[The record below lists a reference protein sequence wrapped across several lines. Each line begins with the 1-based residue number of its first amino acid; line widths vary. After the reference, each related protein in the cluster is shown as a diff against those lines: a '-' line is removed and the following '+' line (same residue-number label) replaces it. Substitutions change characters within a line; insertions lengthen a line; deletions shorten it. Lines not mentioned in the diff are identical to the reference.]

1 MSHILIVDDDL
12 SIQKMLKIFFEN
24 KKYTVSIASD
34 GREAL
39 YVQSQKSADIIL
51 TDIFMPE
58 KEGLETIREIRDKY
72 PHVKIIAMSGG
83 AFYRSPNDYLTIAK
97 KIGAD
102 EVICKPFELKDVHEK
117 ILKLI
122 EDMNTN

>member
-1 MSHILIVDDDL
+1 MAHILIVDDDK

-24 KKYTVSIASD
+24 KKYSVSLASD

-39 YVQSQKSADIIL
+39 YVQSKDPADIIL

-58 KEGLETIREIRDKY
+58 KEGLETIREIREKY
-72 PHVKIIAMSGG
+72 PQVKIIAMSGG
-83 AFYRSPNDYLTIAK
+83 AFYRAPNDYLTIAK

-102 EVICKPFELKDVHEK
+102 DVICKPFELKQVY
-117 ILKLI
+117 
-122 EDMNTN
+122 DMIINLTG